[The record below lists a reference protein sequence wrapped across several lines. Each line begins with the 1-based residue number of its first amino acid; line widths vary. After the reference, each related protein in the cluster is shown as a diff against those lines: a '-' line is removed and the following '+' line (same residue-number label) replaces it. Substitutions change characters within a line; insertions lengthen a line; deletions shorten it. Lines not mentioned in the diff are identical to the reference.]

1 MTCAAPLV
9 SVVCAAYNRG
19 PAIRTTID
27 SVLAQ
32 TITDL
37 ELIVVSDGSTDET
50 DATVRSASR
59 QDHRVRL
66 ISMEHVGHPSRAM
79 NVGIAAASGEVI
91 AYIDHDDLWTRDHLA
106 TVLDALAGG
115 ADVVATGST
124 WIDPNG
130 QVVSVRP
137 AAAMFWHHEIQVL
150 NPVFENSQAAH
161 VAGWVERVGPWRE
174 SPHGLED
181 WDMWLRFADA
191 GARFQT
197 VQLRTVLKTM
207 ATNNRHRRLP
217 KAHALELANFP
228 DAPSARRAIDAMRE
242 PAAAAELLAAGE
254 ADSVDWYGRL
264 ARTDGFVFG
273 QGFAENETT
282 ALAALPAALAA
293 AREAD
298 RGLED
303 PVNIRLAPRDGR
315 VALLQDINCMT
326 AEHADRF
333 QITAQV
339 AQPLMFEEVQR
350 VIAPF
355 QGVVPET
362 RSARR

>member
-1 MTCAAPLV
+1 MTPLV

-19 PAIRTTID
+19 SAIRTTID

-32 TITDL
+32 TMTDF

-50 DATVRSASR
+50 DATVLSASR
-59 QDHRVRL
+59 ADPRLRL
-66 ISMEHVGHPSRAM
+66 ISIEHFGHPSRAM

-91 AYIDHDDLWTRDHLA
+91 AYIDHDDLWTPEHLA
-106 TVLDALAGG
+106 TVLGALDDG

-124 WIDPNG
+124 WIDPQG
-130 QVVSVRP
+130 QVLSVRP

-161 VAGWVERVGPWRE
+161 WARWVDRVGLWRE
-174 SPHGLED
+174 SRHGLED

-197 VQLRTVLKTM
+197 VQRRTVLQTM
-207 ATNNRHRRLP
+207 AISNRHRRLP
-217 KAHALELANFP
+217 KAYALELANFP
-228 DAPSARRAIDAMRE
+228 DAPEARRAIDAMRQ
-242 PAAAAELLAAGE
+242 PDIAAGLVAAGE
-254 ADSVDWYGRL
+254 ADSLAWYDRL

-273 QGFAENETT
+273 VGFAENE
-282 ALAALPAALAA
+282 AAALDQLPVAMAA
-293 AREAD
+293 ARQAD
-298 RGLED
+298 RGWAD
-303 PVNIRLAPRDGR
+303 PVNVRLAPRDGR

-333 QITAQV
+333 QVTAQA
-339 AQPLMFEEVQR
+339 AQPGLFDEMQR

-355 QGVVPET
+355 HGVVPEM